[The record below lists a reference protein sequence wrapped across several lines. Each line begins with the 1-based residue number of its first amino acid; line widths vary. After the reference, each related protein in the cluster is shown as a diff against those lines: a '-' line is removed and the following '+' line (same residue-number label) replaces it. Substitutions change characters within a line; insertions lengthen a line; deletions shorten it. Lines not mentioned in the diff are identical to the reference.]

1 MSLNIQNS
9 YGWHLLEQQHIW
21 LVLWFKIIFSI
32 FKKIDYLTFLKY
44 VYYIGGTT
52 IHTGL
57 RFKFGQEYLPLEPET
72 MSTVRRQF
80 ERMMM
85 VIIDEMSLIAA
96 DMFYNIHRKFVEI
109 LHLRDMFADR
119 AVMLVGDLMQIPPVQ
134 NQNHGKISRLV
145 FNEHV
150 KNFSIFS
157 SNFYV
162 TWKLRK
168 QMPFQYNRHESLEPV
183 RCCESENK
191 FQSWRHCLE

>member
-1 MSLNIQNS
+1 
-9 YGWHLLEQQHIW
+9 
-21 LVLWFKIIFSI
+21 
-32 FKKIDYLTFLKY
+32 
-44 VYYIGGTT
+44 
-52 IHTGL
+52 
-57 RFKFGQEYLPLEPET
+57 

-119 AVMLVGDLMQIPPVQ
+119 AVMLVGDLMQIPPVK

-150 KNFSIFS
+150 KTFSIFS

-162 TWKLRK
+162 TCKLGK
-168 QMPFQYNRHESLEPV
+168 QMPFQYNGHESLEPV
-183 RCCESENK
+183 
-191 FQSWRHCLE
+191 